1 LRAEYRLRSE
11 LFSSAERS
19 LALADCEDCRRLGL
33 RKTASQQ
40 GVLNVRKSHLVAVA
54 ASLAVV
60 TALVSTVVAQQ
71 PAGQAAYARPAQGIA
86 LLDLSRVLKE
96 HPRFQQEMAAL
107 KGQVQTA
114 ETTMK
119 QKRDELRSQA
129 EVLKSYQPGSLDYK
143 RLEEKIT
150 TDSAQLQADVQL
162 SRKDFLEKE
171 AKAYHA
177 AYQEVQQI
185 VNWLAGQYG
194 YVAVLRY
201 NGEQVDPNDP
211 ESILRDINKPV
222 IWHNQGVDITELVL
236 QQLNARAGTA
246 ARPAQPGIPQ
256 PPQRGPASGGIPI
269 QR

>member
-1 LRAEYRLRSE
+1 M
-11 LFSSAERS
+11 
-19 LALADCEDCRRLGL
+19 
-33 RKTASQQ
+33 
-40 GVLNVRKSHLVAVA
+40 RKSHLVAVMAACLVLVASVA
-54 ASLAVV
+54 ASV
-60 TALVSTVVAQQ
+60 TAQQ

-96 HPRFQQEMAAL
+96 HPRFQQEMTAL
-107 KGQVQTA
+107 KSQVQQA
-114 ETTMK
+114 ETNMK

-129 EVLKSYQPGSLDYK
+129 ELLKSYQTGSLDYK
-143 RLEEKIT
+143 RLEEQIT
-150 TDSAQLQADVQL
+150 NQSAQLQADVTL

-201 NGEQVDPNDP
+201 NGEAVDVNDP

-222 IWHNQGVDITELVL
+222 IWHNQGVDITQLVL
-236 QQLNARAGTA
+236 QQLNARNTSAT
-246 ARPAQPGIPQ
+246 RTQPGVPQ
-256 PPQRGPASGGIPI
+256 QPQRGPASGGIPL